1 MTDTKQCRNCG
12 ETKPLAAFHQ
22 DRGHPDGRRNWCAA
36 CVNALNRERY
46 ALRRAAPPAPVPPS
60 KWVSLTC
67 ERCGKVTR
75 HRRRDLESRERRGLP
90 MPRFCSVACS
100 NYARRHP
107 TEASA

>member
-12 ETKPLAAFHQ
+12 GVKPLSAFHQ
-22 DRGHPDGRRNWCAA
+22 DRSHPDGRKDRCAE

-46 ALRRAAPPAPVPPS
+46 ALRRAAPPAPAPLP
-60 KWVSLTC
+60 KWVTLTC
-67 ERCGKVTR
+67 GHCGKEMR
-75 HRRRDLESRERRGLP
+75 HRRGDLESRERRGRP